1 MVDLADFKQ
10 TLDSRIRLF
19 QLFKDDSANASLFK
33 SVEKMIDAIGKGNK
47 ILVFG
52 NGGSSTQSSHF
63 AAELVNRFYFDRK
76 PLPCIALNTDM
87 ANLTAIANDSDYK
100 YVFSRQM
107 EAIGKAGD
115 LAIGLSTSGRSANVL
130 EAFKQ
135 AKTMDI
141 VTVGLC
147 GNYTASLEEVE
158 TDVVISIPSKDT
170 PSIQE
175 MHLFILHTMAEL
187 LEKHFFGGEK

>member
-1 MVDLADFKQ
+1 MSVD
-10 TLDSRIRLF
+10 
-19 QLFKDDSANASLFK
+19 
-33 SVEKMIDAIGKGNK
+33 KMIDALQRGNK
-47 ILVFG
+47 IMVFG

-76 PLPCIALNTDM
+76 PLPGIALNTDI

-100 YVFSRQM
+100 YVFSRQL

-115 LAIGLSTSGRSANVL
+115 VAIGLSTSGRSANVL

-135 AKTMDI
+135 AKKMGI
-141 VTVGLC
+141 VTVALC
-147 GNYTASLEEVE
+147 GEHSASMSALE
-158 TDVVISIPSKDT
+158 TDVVISVPSNDT

-175 MHLFILHTMAEL
+175 MHLFVLHTIADL